1 MHLSDWLTLLQGLCR
16 KLRMFGVNCLALD
29 NGQDHLDC
37 VRLAEEDER
46 FVLSRGMAAVKIRKH
61 LPAG

>member
-1 MHLSDWLTLLQGLCR
+1 M
-16 KLRMFGVNCLALD
+16 NCLALD

-61 LPAG
+61 LPAGWHNTILISDWLTQLYTNL